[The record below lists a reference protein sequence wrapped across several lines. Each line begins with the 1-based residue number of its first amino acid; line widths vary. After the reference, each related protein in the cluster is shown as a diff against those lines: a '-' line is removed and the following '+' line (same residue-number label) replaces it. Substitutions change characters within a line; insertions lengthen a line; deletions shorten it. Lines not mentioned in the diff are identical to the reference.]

1 MRKLLSIIIIFI
13 LMITSILPTSSL
25 IVAAQERNN
34 KISIIPATDV
44 ITINGSSESSPIK
57 TIFSNNQYRF
67 TVERD
72 YNQIV
77 DIEVVN
83 PFQEPIEF
91 TLEAEGVS
99 EDLAIDFVGKGS
111 SQEAFVLLPNEKLE
125 VQLGIHTQDA
135 TKKNYQFN
143 VNAINQ
149 FGDNI
154 GVATVDLFVDYQ
166 DINLEFKEI
175 EENTYTLAKT
185 IKITNNGDQVSDL
198 SVAVNEELKNM
209 ITFEPMIDKFV
220 LPKGKSVTLKV
231 IPDLQS
237 LKQDIRGSLYAT
249 AAGQQKALSIG
260 FNIPK
265 NKDLYEYT
273 VKDLLKKEQTNLSK
287 LQVTDKKVTNNEDA
301 FIYESTVSNKE
312 GFEHNQK
319 LEIISMPAN
328 TPLKELEFTYK
339 KTEDGKFEYNVE
351 GVISAAE
358 WNTLTNKEEPFSSQI
373 FFDDDKLVL
382 FRVSGV
388 INKPVGVAVFADAT
402 ASDILDSYYLEQ
414 AYKNNQINDWQYY
427 GYSMFKAIKI
437 SVNVIGLM
445 DVEPV
450 TGFMLFGSAET
461 LNQIDNVLKEALG
474 INNNHLDNL
483 LAMFRMTFYGQQ
495 CINRRILVNNFYLP
509 NGLITYNGNPADGY
523 ITSRIYSPNS
533 SNYYREDF
541 SFTINDQEVFKPDNS
556 IIEGSFAFDFSTEL
570 LKPGQ
575 NNITQKNTHNN
586 QGSFI
591 VETDKV
597 VYIPLTEN
605 QKKYIYKDQNEK
617 IEEIVDQLD
626 ENIVISKPD
635 FAVYPEM
642 IQINESPIVAGNNYV
657 LNVKV
662 ANRGSLG
669 SNTTVVIK
677 DNGNTIYSD
686 DLIIP
691 SFTNKLI
698 GINWEPTEGVHEIE
712 VIVNEE
718 YAQYEF
724 EASNNSTKKKITV
737 LPEDKDAP
745 EVFNISPGKKAGQL
759 NIVSFDYKDA
769 TGVKE
774 ATLLVNGN
782 IVPENY
788 FSIQKGRG
796 WFKFPNSF
804 SNGKYDFVLTV
815 KDFSGNETTVEW
827 STVVELT
834 NSLVFTDEQL
844 NLYENKTV
852 SIRNLYEK
860 DKDGNLKEILNGATF
875 TVENTAIAKVEAQRI
890 RGISPGTTMLKA
902 QYNGL
907 ETTIPVFVQQVQQVI
922 YNVTISDINDVQR
935 ENMKLCG
942 VAAPR
947 NHCEYI
953 PYSYKVS
960 DGKFTIELNNES
972 IKKFNN
978 LYGSIAINNK
988 VLYFELGDNKNIVI
1002 SSKDADAKISLQ
1014 YGEAFTH
1021 ADLSLLGQNVFERP
1035 GSIYQSTSEIYV
1047 PSGRYNISAS
1057 VLFDGKSYII
1067 NKEEWDLTK
1076 GNNVLS
1082 FKPENYAI
1090 LKFKASGIQ
1099 FYNAHLNNTSTW
1111 KSISAR
1117 LNNNEA
1123 LVEKGEYSVQLFGQ
1137 DDQYSYGLSNNL
1149 SVKKDRTLNIGNTFK
1164 ANLQFT
1170 KDEYKGG
1177 ESVSF
1182 YSENVLKFEDEN
1194 NNILTQ
1200 LYNLQKEYK
1209 SVNAQLVFT
1218 NVNNRQDIHQV
1229 SIDYFNYVNITLPN
1243 VNGTYEVTLTIP
1255 ELEQIQ
1261 VKSDKKWTIQLSGL
1275 VNKESLNS
1283 DTIYVVDSTG
1293 KKVNVSLE
1301 VVQQK
1306 TYSSIIVSPKSPYK
1320 VGQSYTLVVTPNV
1333 KSDKNKPLNRQY
1345 TKDFTIQ

>member
-1 MRKLLSIIIIFI
+1 
-13 LMITSILPTSSL
+13 MITSILPTSSL

-149 FGDNI
+149 SGANI
-154 GVATVDLFVDYQ
+154 GVASVDLFVDYQ
-166 DINLEFKEI
+166 DINLELTEI
-175 EENTYTLAKT
+175 EENPYTLAKT
-185 IKITNNGDQVSDL
+185 IKITNNGDRVSDL
-198 SVAVNEELKNM
+198 SVAVSEEIKNI

-220 LPKGKSVTLKV
+220 LPKGQSVTLKV
-231 IPDLQS
+231 IPDLQY
-237 LKQDIRGSLYAT
+237 LQQDIHGSLYAI
-249 AAGQQKALSIG
+249 AAGQQSALSIG

-265 NKDLYEYT
+265 NKELYEYT
-273 VKDLLKKEQTNLSK
+273 IKDLLKKEQTNLSK
-287 LQVTDKKVTNNEDA
+287 LQITDKKVTNTEDS
-301 FIYESTVSNKE
+301 FIYESTISNNE

-319 LEIISMPAN
+319 LELINMPAN
-328 TPLKELEFTYK
+328 TPLKELEFTYQ
-339 KTEDGKFEYNVE
+339 KTGDGEFEYKVE
-351 GVISAAE
+351 GVIRAAE
-358 WNTLTNKEEPFSSQI
+358 WNALTNKEEPFSSQI
-373 FFDDDKLVL
+373 FFDDDDLVL
-382 FRVSGV
+382 FRASGV
-388 INKPVGVAVFADAT
+388 INKPIGYAVFADAT
-402 ASDILDSYYLEQ
+402 ASDILDLHYLEQ
-414 AYKNNQINDWQYY
+414 SYKNNQINDWQYY
-427 GYSMFKAIKI
+427 GYTTFKAIKI
-437 SVNVIGLM
+437 AVNIIGLA
-445 DVEPV
+445 DVEPT
-450 TGFMLFGSAET
+450 TGFMLFGASES
-461 LNQIDNVLKEALG
+461 LNQVDNKLKDALG

-483 LAMFRMTFYGQQ
+483 LATFRMSLFGQQ
-495 CINRRILVNNFYLP
+495 CINRRVLVNNFYLP
-509 NGLITYNGNPADGY
+509 TGLSTYNGKSTNGY
-523 ITSRIYSPNS
+523 VTSRIYSPNS

-541 SFTINDQEVFKPDNS
+541 SFTINDQEVFKPDNT

-570 LKPGQ
+570 LQPGQ

-586 QGSFI
+586 QGNYI

-597 VYIPLTEN
+597 VYIPLTED
-605 QKKYIYKDQNEK
+605 QKKYIYKDKDEK
-617 IEEIVDQLD
+617 IEEIDDLLD

-642 IQINESPIVAGNNYV
+642 IQLNESPIIAGNNYV
-657 LNVKV
+657 LNVQV

-669 SNTTVVIK
+669 SNTSVVIK
-677 DNGNTIYSD
+677 DNGKTIYSD

-691 SFTNKLI
+691 SFTNKLVE
-698 GINWEPTEGVHEIE
+698 INWKPTEGEHEIE

-827 STVVELT
+827 STVVELS
-834 NSLVFTDEQL
+834 NSLVFTGEQL
-844 NLYENKTV
+844 KLYENETV
-852 SIRNLYEK
+852 SIRNLFEK

-875 TVENTAIAKVEAQRI
+875 TVENTSIAQVEGQRI
-890 RGISPGTTMLKA
+890 KGISPGTTMLKVK
-902 QYNGL
+902 YNGL
-907 ETTIPVFVQQVQQVI
+907 ETTIPVVVQQVKQVI
-922 YNVTISDINDVQR
+922 YNLTISDINTFKSTSMD
-935 ENMKLCG
+935 LCG
-942 VAAPR
+942 VEAPR
-947 NHCEYI
+947 NYCEYI
-953 PYSYKVS
+953 QYSYKVNG
-960 DGKFTIELNNES
+960 GKFIIELNQEK
-972 IKKFNN
+972 IKQFNKI
-978 LYGSIAINNK
+978 YGSIVIDNK
-988 VLYFELGDNKNIVI
+988 VIYFELGDDKNIVI

-1014 YGEAFTH
+1014 YGDAFDR
-1021 ADLSLLGQNVFERP
+1021 ADISLLDLNGFERRS
-1035 GSIYQSTSEIYV
+1035 SIYQPTSEIYL
-1047 PSGRYNISAS
+1047 PSGKYNISAS
-1057 VLFDGKSYII
+1057 VLFDGKSYAV
-1067 NKEEWDLTK
+1067 NKEEWNLTK
-1076 GNNVLS
+1076 GNNILS

-1123 LVEKGEYSVQLFGQ
+1123 LVEKGNYSLQLFGQ
-1137 DDQYSYGLSNNL
+1137 DNQYEYGISNNL
-1149 SVKKDRTLNIGNTFK
+1149 SVNKDTTLNVGNTFK
-1164 ANLQFT
+1164 ANLQFA

-1182 YSENVLKFEDEN
+1182 YSDNVLNFKDEN
-1194 NNILTQ
+1194 NNVLTQ
-1200 LYNLQKEYK
+1200 LYNLQKNYD
-1209 SVNAQLVFT
+1209 SVKAQLVFT
-1218 NVNNRQDIHQV
+1218 NVNNKQDVHRV
-1229 SIDYFNYVNITLPN
+1229 PIDYFNYVNITLPN

-1255 ELEQIQ
+1255 ELEQVQVQ
-1261 VKSDKKWTIQLSGL
+1261 VKPDKKWTIHLSGL

-1283 DTIYVVDSTG
+1283 NTIYVVDSTG
-1293 KKVNVSLE
+1293 EKVDVKLE
-1301 VVQQK
+1301 VVQQ
-1306 TYSSIIVSPKSPYK
+1306 TSRSSIIVSPKSPYK
-1320 VGQSYTLVVTPNV
+1320 IGQSYTLVVTPNV